1 MHAPLMPRRVRS
13 EYTPWVTPALMREMK
28 HRDYLNRRAVASKC
42 DTKFTAFTSIKVN
55 NNIYRSEEKIADNP
69 NTYVSEIGEKRPSNP
84 ENTDRTFVEF
94 ITPLQSQFNFSLFT
108 DDLIER
114 FIKELKPC
122 KSAGLDKISARLLK
136 DSSVVVVPYL
146 RVIFNLSLH
155 QGIFP
160 DDWKHARISPI
171 FKSGDTEDCSNYID
185 QFQSYQLSL
194 KFLRSLFIDSCTIVL
209 LKMVF
214 FHVTN
219 QLDFVKGILPLHHC

>member
-1 MHAPLMPRRVRS
+1 M
-13 EYTPWVTPALMREMK
+13 
-28 HRDYLNRRAVASKC
+28 
-42 DTKFTAFTSIKVN
+42 
-55 NNIYRSEEKIADNP
+55 
-69 NTYVSEIGEKRPSNP
+69 
-84 ENTDRTFVEF
+84 
-94 ITPLQSQFNFSLFT
+94 
-108 DDLIER
+108 IER
-114 FIKELKPC
+114 AIKELKPS
-122 KSAGLDKISARLLK
+122 KSADLDKIPLRLLK

-146 RVIFNLSLH
+146 RDIFNLSLD

-160 DDWKHARISPI
+160 NDWKHARISPI

-219 QLDFVKGILPLHHC
+219 LDFVKGIPTLTSLLKTTDS